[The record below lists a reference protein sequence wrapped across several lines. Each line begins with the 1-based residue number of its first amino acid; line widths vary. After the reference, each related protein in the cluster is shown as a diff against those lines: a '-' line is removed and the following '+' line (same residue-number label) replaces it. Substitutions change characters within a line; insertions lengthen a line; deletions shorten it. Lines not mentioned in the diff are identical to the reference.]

1 LQPPCP
7 TGTMPRRHTHRES
20 PREKLIQALPP
31 SLESRKRESPITSYA
46 SSITDQHSH
55 LSLVCTLRSTR
66 TRILCRSAC
75 LGRLCTSGWSFIK
88 LYSLCSATH
97 LPSFFRFRGKSA
109 PPIRVI
115 GGGKT
120 SVFRD
125 NIRWAY
131 TPYVAVPPPAT
142 GLRPLRKEKSP
153 AKDDMCWLR
162 ISSIQLRHPG
172 IRYPDRTYPQQSL
185 PQWLGC

>member
-1 LQPPCP
+1 MYTEVNTDENPLQV
-7 TGTMPRRHTHRES
+7 G
-20 PREKLIQALPP
+20 LF
-31 SLESRKRESPITSYA
+31 
-46 SSITDQHSH
+46 
-55 LSLVCTLRSTR
+55 
-66 TRILCRSAC
+66 RSA
-75 LGRLCTSGWSFIK
+75 LHQWLVFRLK
-88 LYSLCSATH
+88 LYSLCNAIH
-97 LPSFFRFRGKSA
+97 LSFFISFRGKSA